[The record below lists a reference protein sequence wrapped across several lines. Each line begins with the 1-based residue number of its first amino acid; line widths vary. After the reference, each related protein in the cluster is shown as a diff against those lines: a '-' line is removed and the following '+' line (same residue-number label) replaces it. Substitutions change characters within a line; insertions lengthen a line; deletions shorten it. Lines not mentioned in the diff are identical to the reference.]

1 MKAMVNKVHLIGNLT
16 ADPEVR
22 ATASGLQ
29 VANIKVATNTY
40 AGHDDAGNRKEHT
53 DFHHLVVFGR
63 QAEVAGEYLRKGRLI
78 YAEGRLQTRSWD
90 DAEGK
95 RHWSTE
101 VIVDSFQMVGPKP
114 EEAA

>member
-1 MKAMVNKVHLIGNLT
+1 MVNKVILIGRLT

-22 ATASGLQ
+22 ATPTGVQ
-29 VANIKVATNTY
+29 VANVRVATNTY
-40 AGHDDAGNRKEHT
+40 AGKDEAGNRKEHT
-53 DFHHLVVFGR
+53 DFHSLVFFGR
-63 QAEVAGEYLRKGRLI
+63 QAEVAGEYLRKGRLV
-78 YAEGRLQTRSWD
+78 YADGRLQTRTWD

-101 VIVDSFQMVGPKP
+101 IVVDEFQMVGPKP

>member
-1 MKAMVNKVHLIGNLT
+1 MVNKVMLIGHLT

-22 ATASGLQ
+22 AMPSGVQ
-29 VANIKVATNTY
+29 VANVRIATNTY
-40 AGHDDAGNRKEHT
+40 AGKDEAGNRKEHT
-53 DFHHLVVFGR
+53 DFHHLVIFGR
-63 QAEVAGEYLRKGRLI
+63 QAEIAGEYLRKGRLI
-78 YAEGRLQTRSWD
+78 YADGRLQTRSWD

-101 VIVDSFQMVGPKP
+101 VVVDSLQMVGPKP

>member
-1 MKAMVNKVHLIGNLT
+1 MVNKVHLLGHLT

-22 ATASGLQ
+22 ATPAGLQ
-29 VANIKVATNTY
+29 VANIRVATNTY
-40 AGHDDAGNRKEHT
+40 AGHDEAGNLKKHT
-53 DFHHLVVFGR
+53 DFHHLVMFGR
-63 QAEVAGEYLRKGRLI
+63 QAEIAAEYLRKGRLI
-78 YAEGRLQTRSWD
+78 YADGRLQTKSWD

-95 RHWSTE
+95 RHWATE

>member
-1 MKAMVNKVHLIGNLT
+1 MVNKVFLLGNLA

-22 ATASGLQ
+22 VTPTGVQ
-29 VANIKVATNTY
+29 VANVRIATNSY
-40 AGHDDAGNRKEHT
+40 VGRDDAGNLKEHT
-53 DFHHLVVFGR
+53 DFHKLVMFGR

-78 YAEGRLQTRSWD
+78 YADGRLQTKSWD

-95 RHWSTE
+95 RHWATE
-101 VIVDSFQMVGPKP
+101 VIVESFQMVGPKP

>member
-1 MKAMVNKVHLIGNLT
+1 MVNKVILIGNLT

-22 ATASGLQ
+22 ATPAGVQ
-29 VANIKVATNTY
+29 VANVKVATNTY
-40 AGHDDAGNRKEHT
+40 AGKDEAGNRKEHT
-53 DFHHLVVFGR
+53 DFHSLVIFGR
-63 QAEVAGEYLRKGRLI
+63 QAEIAGEYLRKGRLI

-101 VIVDSFQMVGPKP
+101 VVVESLQMVGPKP

>member
-1 MKAMVNKVHLIGNLT
+1 MVNKVTLIGHLT

-22 ATASGLQ
+22 ALPSGVQ
-29 VANIKVATNTY
+29 VANVRIATNTY
-40 AGHDDAGNRKEHT
+40 AGKDEAGNRQEHT
-53 DFHHLVVFGR
+53 DFHHLVIFGR
-63 QAEVAGEYLRKGRLI
+63 QAEIAGEYLRKGRLI
-78 YAEGRLQTRSWD
+78 YADGRLQTRSWD

-101 VIVDSFQMVGPKP
+101 VVVDSLQMMGPKP

>member
-1 MKAMVNKVHLIGNLT
+1 MVNKVTLIGHLT

-22 ATASGLQ
+22 ALPSGVQ
-29 VANIKVATNTY
+29 VANVRIATNTY
-40 AGHDDAGNRKEHT
+40 AGKDEAGNRKEHT
-53 DFHHLVVFGR
+53 DFHHLVIFGR
-63 QAEVAGEYLRKGRLI
+63 QAEIAGEYLRKGRLI
-78 YAEGRLQTRSWD
+78 YADGRLQTRSWD

-101 VIVDSFQMVGPKP
+101 VIVDSLQMVGPKP

>member
-1 MKAMVNKVHLIGNLT
+1 MVNKVILIGRLA

-22 ATASGLQ
+22 ATPGGLQ
-29 VANIKVATNTY
+29 VANVRVATNTY
-40 AGHDDAGNRKEHT
+40 AGKDDLGNKKEHT
-53 DFHHLVVFGR
+53 DFHSLVLFGR
-63 QAEVAGEYLRKGRLI
+63 QAEIAGEYLRKGRLV
-78 YAEGRLQTRSWD
+78 YADGRLQTKSWD

-101 VIVDSFQMVGPKP
+101 VIVDNFQMVGPKP

>member
-1 MKAMVNKVHLIGNLT
+1 MVNKVHLLGHLT

-22 ATASGLQ
+22 ATPGGLQ
-29 VANIKVATNTY
+29 VANVRVATNSY

-53 DFHHLVVFGR
+53 DFHHLVLFGR
-63 QAEVAGEYLRKGRLI
+63 QAEIAGEYLRKGRLI
-78 YAEGRLQTRSWD
+78 YADGRLQTKSWD

-114 EEAA
+114 DEAA

>member
-1 MKAMVNKVHLIGNLT
+1 MVNKVHLLGNLT
-16 ADPEVR
+16 AVPKVR
-22 ATASGLQ
+22 ATPAGLQ
-29 VANIKVATNTY
+29 FANVRIATNTY

-53 DFHHLVVFGR
+53 DFHHLVMFGR
-63 QAEVAGEYLRKGRLI
+63 QAEVAGEFLRKGRLI
-78 YAEGRLQTRSWD
+78 YADGRLQTKTWD
-90 DAEGK
+90 DSEGK

>member
-1 MKAMVNKVHLIGNLT
+1 MVNKVILIGRLT

-22 ATASGLQ
+22 ATPAGVQ
-29 VANIKVATNTY
+29 VANVRVATNTY
-40 AGHDDAGNRKEHT
+40 AGKDEAGNRKEHT
-53 DFHHLVVFGR
+53 DFHSLVFFGR
-63 QAEVAGEYLRKGRLI
+63 QAEVAGEYLRKGRLV
-78 YAEGRLQTRSWD
+78 YADGRLQTRTWD

-101 VIVDSFQMVGPKP
+101 IVVDEFQMVGPKP

>member
-1 MKAMVNKVHLIGNLT
+1 MVNKVMLIGHLT

-22 ATASGLQ
+22 AMPSGVQ
-29 VANIKVATNTY
+29 VANVRIATNTY
-40 AGHDDAGNRKEHT
+40 AGKDEAGNRKEHT
-53 DFHHLVVFGR
+53 DFHHLVIFGR
-63 QAEVAGEYLRKGRLI
+63 QAEIAGEYLRKGRLI
-78 YAEGRLQTRSWD
+78 YADGRLQTRSWD

-101 VIVDSFQMVGPKP
+101 VVVDSLHMVGPKP